1 MKPELYKIKL
11 IKVAADLL
19 KASSNGGNFLIRN
32 CSFQNLYKRIL
43 VNTYLP
49 RNSAINIITDIHPL
63 SLPGECYT
71 KLNELDEAKRSL
83 KKSTELTKDESPYI
97 ALARVYLLED
107 QVTDAQNAYIAALR

>member
-11 IKVAADLL
+11 TKVAVDLL
-19 KASSNGGNFLIRN
+19 EAGSNGGYFLIRD
-32 CSFQNLYKRIL
+32 CSFQNLYERIV
-43 VNTYLP
+43 VNTYLS
-49 RNSAINIITDIHPL
+49 RNNTINSITDGHPL
-63 SLPGECYT
+63 FLPGECYT

-107 QVTDAQNAYIAALR
+107 QVTDAQNAYTAALR